1 MRLNAADFAGEWR
14 VEREIADR
22 LAGQP
27 GRFDGVARFAP
38 VPGGL
43 RYEEEGVLRLG
54 EGAGLTARRA
64 YLWHFG
70 AAGVEVAFHDG
81 RPFHRFAVGESGAGT
96 DHLCGADLYR
106 VAYDWSAW
114 PDWRAV
120 WEVTGPRKDY
130 RMESRYRR
138 D

>member
-1 MRLNAADFAGEWR
+1 MAGHSAL
-14 VEREIADR
+14 IADR
-22 LAGQP
+22 LAEAQP
-27 GRFDGVARFAP
+27 RG
-38 VPGGL
+38 
-43 RYEEEGVLRLG
+43 
-54 EGAGLTARRA
+54 GLTAWRGSKTLDQKACAMSRTGILSAERMRGPEQSPRLFVAVCRQRA
-64 YLWHFG
+64 K
-70 AAGVEVAFHDG
+70 EVAFHDG
-81 RPFHRFAVGESGAGT
+81 RPFHRFAAGESGAGT